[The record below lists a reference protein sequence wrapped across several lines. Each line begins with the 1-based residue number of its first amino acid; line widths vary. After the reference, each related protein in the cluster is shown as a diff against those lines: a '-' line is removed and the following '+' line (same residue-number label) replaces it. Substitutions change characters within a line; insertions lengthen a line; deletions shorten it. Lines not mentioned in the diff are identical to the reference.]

1 MEEYTNNQ
9 FSTQKRFLQKITCL
23 TWILQLR
30 KYFDIC
36 SSFDRIKR
44 NSVTFNHV
52 SISKFDAFKCSSLCL
67 NDVDFIKSIN
77 CYICCLLRQSNR
89 RQEPMSGL
97 RRWSRSSISWLYV
110 WNTFSMRQGQCFD
123 ASQLWYFLLR
133 KYR

>member
-30 KYFDIC
+30 KYCDIC

-44 NSVTFNHV
+44 HLNTFNHV
-52 SISKFDAFKCSSLCL
+52 SISKFDAIKCSSLCL
-67 NDVDFIKSIN
+67 NDVDFISSLN
-77 CYICCLLRQSNR
+77 YYICCLLRQSNR

-97 RRWSRSSISWLYV
+97 RTRPRSSISWLYV
-110 WNTFSMRQGQCFD
+110 WNTFSMRQGLWFD
-123 ASQLWYFLLR
+123 ASQFWYFLLQ